1 MRNYLLSLFAAAAV
15 LAPAAPA
22 TAYRVA
28 SVDET
33 FATGRCIVTRSRDAA
48 LDILRAVPNSADEA
62 DLSRL
67 PPSVT
72 RCARGITTADA
83 LQLRGAI
90 VQELYRRDFGGA
102 GLEPRRSTP
111 LVNLNLPVQ
120 DSPAGD
126 RTVELL
132 RWADCVVRNDGE
144 HVDRLLAST
153 VGSRTEAAVIERMR
167 SYMAACAPAGA
178 EFSVRPGDLRALI
191 AQSAYHSMYRYW
203 TRQLAPVDTR

>member
-1 MRNYLLSLFAAAAV
+1 MRKYLLSLFAAGAV

-28 SVDET
+28 TVDET
-33 FATGRCIVTRSRDAA
+33 FATGRCIVSRSRDAA
-48 LDILRAVPNSADEA
+48 LDVLRAVPYSADSA

-67 PPSVT
+67 PGNVS
-72 RCARGITTADA
+72 RCARGISTADA

-102 GLEPRRSTP
+102 GVEPRRSTP
-111 LVNLNLPVQ
+111 LVNLDLPVQ
-120 DSPAGD
+120 DSPSGD

-132 RWADCVVRNDGE
+132 RWSDCVVRNDGE
-144 HVDRLLAST
+144 HVDRLLASS
-153 VGSRTEAAVIERMR
+153 VGSRTEAAAIDRMR
-167 SYMAACAPAGA
+167 SYMAACAPSGA